1 MGPSADSCGIHTSR
15 YLFTLTLIYKGQ
27 AKIFSYMIGW
37 GKAEYLFYNNDK
49 GLAHRMLSHPGKVIL
64 IYIKV
69 MKKLKYL
76 AMEIH
81 HRTCFTAGSAFTFSI
96 SFRSS
101 LPNWLVLTAAWMIW
115 HPHDFSNKQVPV
127 FFLKRIWRYLEVSF
141 IFIKLLIF
149 S

>member
-1 MGPSADSCGIHTSR
+1 MQIPVAYIPQDTSSLLR
-15 YLFTLTLIYKGQ
+15 WSIKDKPKSFPIWLDEEKLN
-27 AKIFSYMIGW
+27 IF
-37 GKAEYLFYNNDK
+37 FYNNDK

-141 IFIKLLIF
+141 IFIKLLI
-149 S
+149 SS